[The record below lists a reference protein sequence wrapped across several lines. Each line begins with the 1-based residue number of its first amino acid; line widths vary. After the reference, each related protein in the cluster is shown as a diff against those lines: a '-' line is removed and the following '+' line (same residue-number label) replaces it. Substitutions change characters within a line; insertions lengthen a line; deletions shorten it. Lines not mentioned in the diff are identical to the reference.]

1 MNIKKLCKT
10 GLMLFLLITLFTLLP
25 SGRIAVKAETVA
37 NHEIFSNKTVESR
50 VKKIQDYYYKKSKL
64 LTVKNA
70 TFYDWSLNG
79 KNKDVKFNYYLKDK
93 ELMFA
98 YGKGQGIEYRLYF
111 YKNQLIRMVIDK
123 KGKER
128 KTYTQLYKKIKNLEE
143 SGEIHLCIS
152 LENFFR
158 IKLADEF
165 SRKDRTKSE
174 ELVYITN
181 ISNGKITY
189 HTGIMHGPGAMYLC
203 LDSASYTAKLDS
215 KVQVL
220 DYSESPTEPKAR
232 SLKWFINDFAKTK
245 SGFVF
250 CSIIAENGKIIR
262 IELPYLA

>member
-1 MNIKKLCKT
+1 
-10 GLMLFLLITLFTLLP
+10 MLFLLITLFTLLP
-25 SGRIAVKAETVA
+25 SGKMTAKAETVT

-50 VKKIQDYYYKKSKL
+50 VKKIQDYYYNKSKQ
-64 LTVKNA
+64 LTVKKA
-70 TFYDWSLNG
+70 TFYDWSLEG

-98 YGKGQGIEYRLYF
+98 YGTGKNIEYRLYF

-128 KTYTQLYKKIKNLEE
+128 KTYTQLYKKLKHLEE
-143 SGEIHLCIS
+143 SDEIHLCIS

-181 ISNGKITY
+181 ISNGKIIY

-215 KVQVL
+215 KVQIV
-220 DYSESPTEPKAR
+220 DYSESPYNPETH
-232 SLKWFINDFAKTK
+232 SLKWLINNFAKTK
-245 SGFVF
+245 SDFVL
-250 CSIIAENGKIIR
+250 CNIIVENGKIIR
-262 IELPYLA
+262 IELPCLA

>member
-1 MNIKKLCKT
+1 MWVKRICKT
-10 GLMLFLLITLFTLLP
+10 GLILFLLITLFTLLP
-25 SGRIAVKAETVA
+25 SGKITAKAETVA

-50 VKKIQDYYYKKSKL
+50 VKKIQDYYYNKSKL
-64 LTVKNA
+64 LTVKKA
-70 TFYDWSLNG
+70 TFYDWSLKG

-111 YKNQLIRMVIDK
+111 YKNQLIRMTVDK

-128 KTYTQLYKKIKNLEE
+128 KTYTQLYKKLKHLEE
-143 SGEIHLCIS
+143 SNEIHLCIS

-165 SRKDRTKSE
+165 PRKNRTKSE
-174 ELVYITN
+174 ELAYITN
-181 ISNGKITY
+181 ISNRKITY
-189 HTGIMHGPGAMYLC
+189 HTGIVYGPGAMYLS
-203 LDSASYTAKLDS
+203 LDAASYTAKLDS

-220 DYSESPTEPKAR
+220 DYSESPTEPETR

-245 SGFVF
+245 SGFVL
-250 CSIIAENGKIIR
+250 CSIIAENGKIIS